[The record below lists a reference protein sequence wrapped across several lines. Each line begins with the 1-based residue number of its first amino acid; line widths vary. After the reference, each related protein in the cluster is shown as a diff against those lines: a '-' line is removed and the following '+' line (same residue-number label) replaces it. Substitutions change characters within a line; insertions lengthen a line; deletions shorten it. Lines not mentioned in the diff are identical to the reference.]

1 MGQASRRPR
10 NVVMT
15 AHSTIEAERP
25 IDEPEFVFDTKTIAD
40 LAAPTQPAAPA
51 HLAPEPASPAPAPA
65 AADPAPPTHWSP
77 PRRRMAGWLLIV
89 AVAVAAVVAVLYAW
103 GLPPFAGEAETNN
116 AYVRG
121 RSTVIAPQVSGYVVD
136 VRVHDYQYVR
146 RGEILARVD
155 DSIYRARVAQ
165 AEAAVDARLA
175 DLANSDQARAARLA
189 GVQSRGAELSNARAQ
204 FDRAQ
209 ADMDRT
215 EELARQGWV
224 TRHDR
229 DRDLAALR
237 QAQAAVDQSL
247 AGGEIARQDV
257 RSVEVNREALVAQVE
272 AARAQLR
279 LARIDLEHSIIRAPE
294 DGRVGEIAVRLG
306 QYVTNGTTLLV
317 LVPDERWVIANFKE
331 TQTRRIVEGQ
341 PASFTVD
348 ALGGAR
354 LTGRVERV
362 SPATGSEFSVLR
374 PDNATGNFVK
384 VPQRIGVRIRIDPG
398 QPLAAR
404 LRPGMS
410 VEAVVDTDTGRNEQ
424 GRRGGTKR

>member
-1 MGQASRRPR
+1 
-10 NVVMT
+10 MT
-15 AHSTIEAERP
+15 AHTTIEAERP
-25 IDEPEFVFDTKTIAD
+25 LDEPEFVFEAHTVTELAP
-40 LAAPTQPAAPA
+40 LAPPAAPQPADPEPAAPA
-51 HLAPEPASPAPAPA
+51 P
-65 AADPAPPTHWSP
+65 AADPAPPATWAP

-89 AVAVAAVVAVLYAW
+89 AAAAAAVVAVLYAW

-121 RSTVIAPQVSGYVVD
+121 RTTVIAPQVSGYVVE
-136 VRVHDYQYVR
+136 VRVHDYQHVR
-146 RGEILARVD
+146 RGEILARID

-175 DLANSDQARAARLA
+175 DLANSDQAHASRLA
-189 GVQSRGAELSNARAQ
+189 GVDSRGAELANARAQ
-204 FDRAQ
+204 LERAQ
-209 ADMDRT
+209 ADMNRT
-215 EELARQGWV
+215 EELSRQGWV

-257 RSVEVNREALVAQVE
+257 RSVEVNRAALVAQVE

-279 LARIDLEHSIIRAPE
+279 LARIDLDHTVIRAPE

-306 QYVTNGTTLLV
+306 QYVTNGTSLLV
-317 LVPDERWVIANFKE
+317 LVPGERWVIANFKE
-331 TQTRRIVEGQ
+331 AQTHRIVEGQ

-354 LTGRVERV
+354 LTGHVERV
-362 SPATGSEFSVLR
+362 SPATGAEFSVLR

-410 VEAVVDTDTGRNEQ
+410 VEAQVETELATR
-424 GRRGGTKR
+424 